1 MPIGQNIV
9 EQQYELEN
17 VPMNRLMSMAETPDG
32 MFPQYLVLTELE
44 RRNKMK
50 SAYDMQKASMEGDT
64 TVAED
69 LIMSSS
75 ETPAGINALG
85 TSSSLSNQSV
95 DPAGGITQMM
105 AGGGAVRRYKKG
117 GDTLSD
123 EEINYIAS
131 NSFGQM
137 YSETGEHGLS
147 QTYPEIYSSVFGDNG
162 IQGLDYL
169 EGLNKLEK
177 LYRAFSNKD
186 LSRADLN
193 KIHRRTME
201 FVEKGEPA
209 YFRQSRDL
217 VQNIFDFDSNEEYL
231 DDYITKYYP
240 EYTGDR
246 EGITSLIK
254 KDLDPDLYRNNPE
267 EDDRVYNLLQSY
279 RGEENLR
286 ADREY
291 RENELPGLEKAAEEM
306 LDKLELEFRGS
317 EDETGE
323 IVRVES
329 MIPNL
334 ISRTDRTG
342 YAIELIRSMYPNMGD
357 HQIEEMLNNL
367 PESRQKEVLDNLE
380 KDFFLH
386 GSPLVNPS
394 TGKVDWL
401 NEEGKFNK
409 GGSVYSNP
417 YFGDADPEEVR
428 KLQEKMP
435 GLSTE
440 DAVAIILGIDTSD
453 VTKGFAKGGI
463 ARFNQGRNIPYIGVS
478 PIAGSPFIPDPY
490 YMIGPDNLAGATE
503 DIQKQNAIEA
513 RARADK
519 IIADLEAQ
527 YGVGN
532 IPLEEYRKVK
542 NILEEADLYD
552 EVIEKRNVEQYQKD
566 LEEKEKADALGVRTE
581 ELIVPDSERKL
592 IEQEKKDREDQAQ
605 AIMEMSSPDYLAEEM
620 KRYAGILGL
629 PSEEERTRDK
639 TTAML
644 LGLGSGISNATN
656 LGDIGKSFPGIFN
669 AMQKIDKQETKDKMG
684 ILNLLAT
691 QQKTNTLS
699 RKDQIKALNDY
710 LTSRQK
716 ALEMPGTDAEARK
729 QIEAEIKQIEAAL
742 SSMLGTKTVTNS
754 ILEAKKYVGG

>member
-17 VPMNRLMSMAETPDG
+17 VPMDRLMSMAERPDG
-32 MFPQYLVLTELE
+32 IFPQYLVLTELE

-105 AGGGAVRRYKKG
+105 AGGGEVEKELPSAFRNIFTPVTDTGNKAVDNTIGMLMNIPDLFVNTFDGVKG
-117 GDTLSD
+117 TSLKDK
-123 EEINYIAS
+123 INLER
-131 NSFGQM
+131 G
-137 YSETGEHGLS
+137 
-147 QTYPEIYSSVFGDNG
+147 YPELVHEDSYQFE
-162 IQGLDYL
+162 L
-169 EGLNKLEK
+169 ENFLGGRFDKYKDRLKKDGVPSK
-177 LYRAFSNKD
+177 LYQ
-186 LSRADLN
+186 
-193 KIHRRTME
+193 E
-201 FVEKGEPA
+201 
-209 YFRQSRDL
+209 
-217 VQNIFDFDSNEEYL
+217 
-231 DDYITKYYP
+231 
-240 EYTGDR
+240 
-246 EGITSLIK
+246 
-254 KDLDPDLYRNNPE
+254 
-267 EDDRVYNLLQSY
+267 
-279 RGEENLR
+279 
-286 ADREY
+286 
-291 RENELPGLEKAAEEM
+291 
-306 LDKLELEFRGS
+306 
-317 EDETGE
+317 
-323 IVRVES
+323 
-329 MIPNL
+329 
-334 ISRTDRTG
+334 
-342 YAIELIRSMYPNMGD
+342 
-357 HQIEEMLNNL
+357 
-367 PESRQKEVLDNLE
+367 
-380 KDFFLH
+380 
-386 GSPLVNPS
+386 
-394 TGKVDWL
+394 
-401 NEEGKFNK
+401 

-453 VTKGFAKGGI
+453 ITKGFAGGGSADENLPNKGLEALNKVAPEVVDRMGFYGGGLADI
-463 ARFNQGRNIPYIGVS
+463 IGGAKVKY
-478 PIAGSPFIPDPY
+478 AK
-490 YMIGPDNLAGATE
+490 GPDGLPGMDKT
-503 DIQKQNAIEA
+503 IQRQNAQEA

-519 IIADLEAQ
+519 IIADLEAR

-532 IPLEEYRKVK
+532 IPRSEYEKVK
-542 NILEEADLYD
+542 DILQEANLY
-552 EVIEKRNVEQYQKD
+552 EQVIEERDVEQYKKD
-566 LEEKEKADALGVRTE
+566 LKAKEEAEALGVQTE
-581 ELIVPDSERKL
+581 KLIVPDSERKR

-605 AIMEMSSPDYLAEEM
+605 AIMEMSSPDFLAEEM

-629 PSEEERTRDK
+629 PSEEERRRDK

-644 LGLGSGISNATN
+644 LGLGSSISNATN

-669 AMQKIDKQETKDKMG
+669 AMQGIDKQETKDKMG

-716 ALEMPGTDAEARK
+716 ALEMPGTDAKARE

-742 SSMLGTKTVTNS
+742 SSMLGTQRNTTQSLTEYLK
-754 ILEAKKYVGG
+754 G